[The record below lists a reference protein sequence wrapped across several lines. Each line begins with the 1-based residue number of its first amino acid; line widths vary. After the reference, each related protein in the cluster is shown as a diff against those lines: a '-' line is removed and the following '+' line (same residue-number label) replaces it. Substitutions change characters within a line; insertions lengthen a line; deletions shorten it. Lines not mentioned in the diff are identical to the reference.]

1 MGKDLRTL
9 LVCVFG
15 AVFRRTA
22 LCVTP
27 HPCLLSSRSY
37 GGAHP
42 VSSHGL
48 GGAHPVSSHGLRGAH
63 PVSSRGLG
71 GAHPES
77 SRGSGGHTG
86 PVLTS
91 CPNPLCHGA
100 AGAVPHFRRFPPSLP
115 RGSQSFPQPLP
126 SSRGGR
132 GWTDGRTDGRG
143 GRSQHSAKPCSR
155 VRAGSEGTS
164 PSVSADSTV
173 NRTPLAAPALPAPP
187 PPGQRAACFL
197 FSFSFYLILGFC
209 FVLFWGVGGRGSIL
223 EEKSVLDIGQRYA
236 GPEGGCTL
244 WVFGYNW
251 GGRILQQPQCTWKS
265 PPGE

>member
-1 MGKDLRTL
+1 MVRGVTPARCSPL
-9 LVCVFG
+9 
-15 AVFRRTA
+15 APIH
-22 LCVTP
+22 CVTARRA
-27 HPCLLSSRSY
+27 LS
-37 GGAHP
+37 P
-42 VSSHGL
+42 I
-48 GGAHPVSSHGLRGAH
+48 
-63 PVSSRGLG
+63 
-71 GAHPES
+71 
-77 SRGSGGHTG
+77 SGG
-86 PVLTS
+86 
-91 CPNPLCHGA
+91 
-100 AGAVPHFRRFPPSLP
+100 SLP
-115 RGSQSFPQPLP
+115 LSPGGPKAFPNRCHR
-126 SSRGGR
+126 RGG
-132 GWTDGRTDGRG
+132 GGDGRTDGRG

>member
-1 MGKDLRTL
+1 MAFRFWIYGIGGVTVVGKDLRTL
-9 LVCVFG
+9 LACIFG

-27 HPCLLSSRSY
+27 HPCLLSSHSY

-63 PVSSRGLG
+63 PVSSRGSG

-91 CPNPLCHGA
+91 CPDPLCHGA

-132 GWTDGRTDGRG
+132 GWTDGRTGR
-143 GRSQHSAKPCSR
+143 PF
-155 VRAGSEGTS
+155 
-164 PSVSADSTV
+164 
-173 NRTPLAAPALPAPP
+173 PALSKAM
-187 PPGQRAACFL
+187 Q
-197 FSFSFYLILGFC
+197 
-209 FVLFWGVGGRGSIL
+209 
-223 EEKSVLDIGQRYA
+223 
-236 GPEGGCTL
+236 
-244 WVFGYNW
+244 
-251 GGRILQQPQCTWKS
+251 
-265 PPGE
+265 